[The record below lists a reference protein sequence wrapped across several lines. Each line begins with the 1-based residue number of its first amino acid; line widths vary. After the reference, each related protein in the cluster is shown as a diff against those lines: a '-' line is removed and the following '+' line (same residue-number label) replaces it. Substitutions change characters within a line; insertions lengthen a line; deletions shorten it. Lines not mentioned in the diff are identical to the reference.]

1 MKPGMQ
7 RDLLVAY
14 WLLFDE
20 LAIANRA
27 PAPQTRGGGSNERA
41 NSRKNNDGGKPRAPN
56 NKTPRGPQKSS
67 P

>member
-20 LAIANRA
+20 MGLGDDDP
-27 PAPQTRGGGSNERA
+27 PAPHGQVDATPPVAKEPEKPKARPN
-41 NSRKNNDGGKPRAPN
+41 GGKSRRRP
-56 NKTPRGPQKSS
+56 
-67 P
+67 